1 MSGSSSV
8 LIGDQGAVACSVCPG
23 GLQVGA
29 PVNPQLGAKVLVGE
43 EEQDFALPGALSL
56 IWQRHYSSY
65 VNAEQGGACGLF
77 GYGWKSALELSLHL
91 DTNGVSLFDSAGR
104 ILRFPTPLHPGEAL
118 YSPSEDI
125 YLLRGGQAGPE
136 STSPAQAPV
145 EGHGVHHFGESASAL
160 QPRSPIPVASA
171 TLPAART
178 AHADTSVIPIA
189 TENASPLP
197 AWHSQSQW
205 HHVPVAW
212 AGSDNHII
220 ASDSDGRILWHFT
233 PGEAGYWRLVTRR
246 DLIGR
251 EQKIL
256 YAEDLPPEQRTLP
269 LKWQQQRKPA
279 DRVDLPGH
287 LPCLITDGTGRRY
300 RLHYTCLDTRAA
312 AAWQQEHERR
322 LQALARGEALPRPP
336 TGPGHNAQAGWQ
348 QETGIRLER
357 IDWENPPTGVPL
369 PLVRYVYDRAGDL
382 IGVHDRSGRR
392 VREFAYAAHLMSA
405 HRYRGGPWHR
415 YRYEGQAEASGTPL
429 PGARVIEQHNE
440 QGLNYR
446 FTYLSEP
453 PSPDGQ
459 MRQRTEVTDSLG
471 RQDIYR
477 FTGSGGLSRLTE
489 HQRADGSIERMEY
502 DSFGRLTALTD
513 PLGGTRYLRRDGQ
526 GRITGL
532 QGPEGSYS
540 RARYDDAGQLAETT
554 DEAGRTTRY
563 AYDAFGRLSRIH
575 QQGAD
580 QDEEAA
586 LTTHYHYPDP
596 QNAPLTA
603 HLPVSIID
611 ARGGIRHLAYNA
623 AGQLVGHTDCSGQR
637 TAYAYDLFGALT
649 EETDALGQRTAYRY
663 DEAGQLTETCLPDGS
678 RLCQQWNDFG
688 QITRLWQQD
697 AHDQAVAGSETRLCY
712 DLWGR
717 LVERRHGG
725 QRIGMH
731 YDEAGRLIEL
741 TNENGAV
748 SRFAYDLMDRLIEET
763 GFDGRVQRYQYD
775 AAGHLIAHH
784 DGEGRR
790 HCYQW
795 NKAGYLTRIL
805 SSQHGSQ
812 GTVQRIAHLHYDKAG
827 ALNRVTHALQQPG
840 QETPRLCSE
849 LCMAYDSLG
858 RLTGETQ
865 RLYAQSNF
873 ATDGAPPPVEYE
885 HAIRH
890 TLNPLGRRTASEQ
903 AICRVDYLRYGAG
916 HLHGLLLNGEE
927 VLSLER
933 DALHRETRRR
943 YKNGAER
950 IQTFT
955 LRGQTE
961 GEHWQLGNAAS
972 IPAPLIGQLYKRRYQ
987 YDALGQLTGLT
998 QGQTHPQVLH
1008 YAYDASGRLI
1018 GETGSGPSGRAL
1030 HWHFDPAGNRLP
1042 WSHPGEAAGGRTY
1055 AQSHPQSQFQPQP
1068 QQPQLQSQLQ
1078 SQSLLRA
1085 AGQSPV
1091 RTHLPHVPSDPMM
1104 APVQIEGEGATAG
1117 SIACWPDNRIGH
1129 SDEAAYRYDAQ
1140 GNRIG
1145 ADSLKEGGRQ
1155 ELFYDVDNRLI
1166 EVRQFDAHGRPAYT
1180 SIYRYDPFGRR
1191 LSQTVIAYETTTTQT
1206 ARPGEETRPARQ
1218 TRTETSAPIINEQT
1232 AYGRDGDLQET
1243 QTLQASQAPQALQ
1256 SSHRQTMQTAQAPQ
1270 TPPAP
1275 TETTRTTYYG
1285 WDGDHLV
1292 QIKSPTGTT
1301 HIVYEDEYSFTPL
1314 IELYQPACAQPE
1326 EQSEAQEAIA
1336 RVMNS
1341 LAQLGSE
1348 EVRELQQQIKA
1359 QAESILR
1366 QGGLREEEDEG
1377 EREGKH
1383 EGEGK
1388 HARASNA
1395 LQIRYFHCNQ
1405 IGAPLALTDDKGQV
1419 IWAARYDP
1427 WGNIEEAFNADPEH
1441 FEQTLRLPGQQHDK
1455 ATGLYYNRHRFYDP
1469 RLGAYISQDPIGL
1482 DGGINLSSYVRNPV
1496 QWMDPWGLFSVADL
1510 PIIPGPILD
1519 FTTAIADS
1527 ASFGLGPLARQAM
1540 GIDGG
1545 VNRCS
1550 KAYLAGEW
1558 ASFGLGA
1565 GRMVYAGIAKVG
1577 AAIAMNGA
1585 AAMTFRNGLKRVMR
1599 GPLAGSNYR
1608 IKTYEDLLNKY
1619 GTDEAIQAAAG
1630 RTNQTVNAVGANLTG
1645 GGSVNITCGCP

>member
-1 MSGSSSV
+1 MGRSAARLGDGVSHGVIVSGSSSV
-8 LIGDQGAVACSVCPG
+8 LIGDQGAIACSVCPG

-43 EEQDFALPGALSL
+43 EEQDFALPGVLSL

-77 GYGWKSALELSLHL
+77 GYGWKSALEIYLHL

-125 YLLRGGQAGPE
+125 HLLRGGQAGPE
-136 STSPAQAPV
+136 SAPPAQAPA
-145 EGHGVHHFGESASAL
+145 EGDAAHHSGESASAL
-160 QPRSPIPVASA
+160 QPRSPTPAASA

-178 AHADTSVIPIA
+178 AHADAPVVPMA

-212 AGSDNHII
+212 AGSDSHIV

-453 PSPDGQ
+453 PAPDGQ

-540 RARYDDAGQLAETT
+540 RARYNDAGQLTETT

-1206 ARPGEETRPARQ
+1206 ERPGEETRPARQ

-1243 QTLQASQAPQALQ
+1243 QTLQASQAPQASQ

-1366 QGGLREEEDEG
+1366 QSGLREEEDEG

-1395 LQIRYFHCNQ
+1395 LQIRYFHCDQ

-1427 WGNIEEAFNADPEH
+1427 WGNIEEEFNADPEH
-1441 FEQTLRLPGQQHDK
+1441 FEQTLRLPGQWHDK

-1469 RLGAYISQDPIGL
+1469 RLGA
-1482 DGGINLSSYVRNPV
+1482 
-1496 QWMDPWGLFSVADL
+1496 
-1510 PIIPGPILD
+1510 
-1519 FTTAIADS
+1519 
-1527 ASFGLGPLARQAM
+1527 
-1540 GIDGG
+1540 
-1545 VNRCS
+1545 
-1550 KAYLAGEW
+1550 
-1558 ASFGLGA
+1558 
-1565 GRMVYAGIAKVG
+1565 
-1577 AAIAMNGA
+1577 
-1585 AAMTFRNGLKRVMR
+1585 
-1599 GPLAGSNYR
+1599 
-1608 IKTYEDLLNKY
+1608 
-1619 GTDEAIQAAAG
+1619 
-1630 RTNQTVNAVGANLTG
+1630 
-1645 GGSVNITCGCP
+1645 